1 MTVTTTPPAVHQA
14 LHTPGDLSGP
24 VAAIARLFDLAGINC
39 EISQPGGVRVRI
51 GRGDP
56 EFRVVCH
63 TRDAFARGLD
73 ERSIAEA
80 YVDGEFDLEGDM
92 LRAFDVRGQLADKVP
107 AGQFLQVWFNHFLR
121 RRTRVNR
128 EAIDFH
134 YSLGDDFYL
143 AFLDSAYRIYTHGLY
158 RHDDESLEVAAE
170 RKMEQAFRAL
180 NLRPGMRVLNVG
192 AGWGPTEQYFGSR
205 GVHVTGLTIGE
216 DSRQFVQR
224 LIERERLTA
233 EVKLEDFL
241 VHRPE
246 RPYDALVILGVI
258 EHIPDYRR
266 FARRVW
272 EVLKPGALIYLDA
285 SASAEKYSV
294 SSFTRAHVWA
304 ATHTYMVLQD
314 LVRELLYHGI
324 DVLEVANETHDYGLT
339 CAAWAQ
345 RFDAARE
352 HITHGWGER
361 VWRTWRLYLWGGAH
375 AFLRNDLQ
383 AYHVVARRSDRPG
396 SRPGT
401 WRRFVNA
408 VKSVV

>member
-1 MTVTTTPPAVHQA
+1 MTVTTTPPAVHEA
-14 LHTPGDLSGP
+14 LHSSGDLSGP
-24 VAAIARLFDLAGINC
+24 VAAVARLFDLAGIDC
-39 EISQPGGVRVRI
+39 EITQPGGVRARI
-51 GRGDP
+51 GRGEP
-56 EFRVVCH
+56 QFRVVCH

-80 YVDGEFDLEGDM
+80 YLDGEFDLEGDM
-92 LRAFDVRGQLADKVP
+92 LRAFDVRTQLADKVP
-107 AGQFLQVWFNHFLR
+107 VSQFLRVWLGHFLR

-143 AFLDSAYRIYTHGLY
+143 AFLDSAYRIYTHAIY
-158 RHDDESLEVAAE
+158 RHDNEPLEVAAE
-170 RKMEQAFRAL
+170 RKMEQAFRSL

-266 FARRVW
+266 FARQAW

-285 SASAEKYSV
+285 SASIEKYSV
-294 SSFTRAHVWA
+294 SSFAREHVWA

-314 LVRELLYHGI
+314 LIRELLYHGI
-324 DVLEVANETHDYGLT
+324 DVLEVANETRDYGLT
-339 CAAWAQ
+339 CTAWAQ
-345 RFDAARE
+345 RFDAARD
-352 HITHGWGER
+352 HIVRGWGER

-375 AFLRNDLQ
+375 AFLRNELQ
-383 AYHVVARRSDRPG
+383 AYHMVARRSDRPG
-396 SRPGT
+396 PRPGS
-401 WRRFVNA
+401 WRRFINA